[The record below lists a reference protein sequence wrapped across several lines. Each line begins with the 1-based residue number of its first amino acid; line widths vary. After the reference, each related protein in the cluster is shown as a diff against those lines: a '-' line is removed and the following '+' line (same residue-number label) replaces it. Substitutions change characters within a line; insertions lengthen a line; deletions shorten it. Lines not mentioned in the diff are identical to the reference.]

1 MSASVANREPAEV
14 RVACR
19 TRVGF
24 IVGPTGS
31 GKTRLALAVAERLG
45 AEIINCD
52 SRQVYAGMDIGT
64 AKPAADDRRRI
75 PHHLVDVRAPD
86 RPLDVAGF
94 TRLARDAIAGVVAR
108 GRPPIV
114 VGGSGLY
121 LRALR
126 AGIFTGPS
134 ASRVI
139 RDELAAAAAEH
150 GVAHLHEE
158 LRALDPEAAARIGP
172 NDLYRIVRALEVHRL
187 TGEPMSRHQLRHGFA
202 DRPYETLTVA
212 IALDREQLYANI
224 DRRFDEMMRA
234 GFLDEVRA
242 LLDAGYAPERP
253 PLSSIGYRHLA
264 AVVRGEV
271 ALDDAVAAAKRDTRR
286 FAKRQLTWF
295 RRESDIVWLES
306 ARAFDDGARLFDEFF
321 AFDGRAND

>member
-1 MSASVANREPAEV
+1 MSASIAPREPAEV

-19 TRVGF
+19 ARVGF

-52 SRQVYAGMDIGT
+52 SRQVYVGMDIGT
-64 AKPAADDRRRI
+64 AKPSADDRRRI
-75 PHHLVDVRAPD
+75 PHHLIDVSTPD

-94 TRLARDAIAGVVAR
+94 ARLARDAIAMVVAR

-126 AGIFTGPS
+126 AGIFNGPP

-158 LRALDPEAAARIGP
+158 LRALDPEAAAHVGP
-172 NDLYRIVRALEVHRL
+172 NDLYRIIRALEVHRL
-187 TGEPMSRHQLRHGFA
+187 TGEPMSRHQQRHGFA

-224 DRRFDEMMRA
+224 DRRFDEMIRA

-242 LLDAGYAPERP
+242 LLDAGYAPEKP
-253 PLSSIGYRHLA
+253 PLCTIGYKHVA
-264 AVVRGEV
+264 AVVRGEA
-271 ALDDAVAAAKRDTRR
+271 ALDDAVAAAKRETRR

-295 RRESDIVWLES
+295 GPESDIVWLEPE
-306 ARAFDDGARLFDEFF
+306 RALEGSARLFAEFF
-321 AFDGRAND
+321 AQDGRAND